1 MDKDKALKD
10 MTELLL
16 SKATMLSYHC
26 DSCKS
31 PLFEKDGKIICP
43 VCGELK
49 LEKKEEKEKVKTRGA
64 SVPTDSKTTEI
75 LKKKRDELLI
85 QIEKEKN
92 PKKLIGLLE
101 ALEKI
106 NKSL

>member
-16 SKATMLSYHC
+16 SKARMLPYHC
-26 DSCKS
+26 DNCKS
-31 PLFEKDGKIICP
+31 PLFEKDEKIICP

-49 LEKKEEKEKVKTRGA
+49 FEKKEEKAKTGEP
-64 SVPTDSKTTEI
+64 STDSKTTEI
-75 LKKKRDELLI
+75 LKKKRDEILT
-85 QIEKEKN
+85 QIENEKN

>member
-1 MDKDKALKD
+1 MDRDKALKD

-16 SKATMLSYHC
+16 SKARMLPYHC
-26 DSCKS
+26 DNCKS
-31 PLFEKDGKIICP
+31 PLFEKDEKTICP

-49 LEKKEEKEKVKTRGA
+49 FDLEEKEKAKTGEP
-64 SVPTDSKTTEI
+64 PTPADSKTTEI
-75 LKKKRDELLI
+75 LKKKRDELLA

-101 ALEKI
+101 ALDKI
-106 NKSL
+106 NKLL